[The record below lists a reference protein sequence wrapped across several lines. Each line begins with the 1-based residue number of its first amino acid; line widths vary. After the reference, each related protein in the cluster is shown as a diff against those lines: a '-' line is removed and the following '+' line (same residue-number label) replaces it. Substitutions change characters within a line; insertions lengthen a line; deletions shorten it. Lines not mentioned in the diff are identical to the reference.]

1 MLVLGSLLA
10 LISGMF
16 NAAAAALEKREGM
29 FAPAGRRGFGLLA
42 VLARRPLWLM
52 AMAISA
58 LAWVAEAAALALAP
72 VATVATL
79 RNAGRA
85 VLVLGGARWLN
96 ERFSRLELVGVALAS
111 AGGALT
117 AVAGAHS
124 SVVRRPLSNLDEVA
138 VGAGCTLAAAV
149 VVWAVSHLG
158 RNPQGVSGGGP
169 GRHKAGGVL
178 MGVAVGIVFAGTGVF
193 TKEVSDRFAL
203 YSLGAVTPVLASPAV
218 WGMLAMTVW
227 AQSILQE
234 AFRRANAASV
244 SAANAS
250 MASLGLILAGFTL
263 YGERVPTGSYLVAL
277 VGGATVSLAGTV
289 MLIAFRPAQP
299 RQPVS
304 EALA

>member
-1 MLVLGSLLA
+1 
-10 LISGMF
+10 
-16 NAAAAALEKREGM
+16 
-29 FAPAGRRGFGLLA
+29 
-42 VLARRPLWLM
+42 
-52 AMAISA
+52 
-58 LAWVAEAAALALAP
+58 
-72 VATVATL
+72 
-79 RNAGRA
+79 
-85 VLVLGGARWLN
+85 
-96 ERFSRLELVGVALAS
+96 
-111 AGGALT
+111 
-117 AVAGAHS
+117 
-124 SVVRRPLSNLDEVA
+124 
-138 VGAGCTLAAAV
+138 
-149 VVWAVSHLG
+149 
-158 RNPQGVSGGGP
+158 
-169 GRHKAGGVL
+169 